1 MPDSDILYSRIL
13 RELYSPAWLRKSGR
27 ESYVGLAKKLGIDDQ
42 TVRTTIGRMQKS
54 GFLKAWSVT
63 LNPHVLGMECESV
76 VVGAGEGASSR
87 KDQVISQLKLVEGVV
102 AIFSFLDDPG
112 LRLVVYYGDDRDLER
127 RIRLVSSICG

>member
-1 MPDSDILYSRIL
+1 MTLTVFNTAPPAVRTFRTQSLSSVSSARLHVPDSDNLYSRIL

-63 LNPHVLGMECESV
+63 LNPHVLGME
-76 VVGAGEGASSR
+76 
-87 KDQVISQLKLVEGVV
+87 
-102 AIFSFLDDPG
+102 
-112 LRLVVYYGDDRDLER
+112 
-127 RIRLVSSICG
+127 